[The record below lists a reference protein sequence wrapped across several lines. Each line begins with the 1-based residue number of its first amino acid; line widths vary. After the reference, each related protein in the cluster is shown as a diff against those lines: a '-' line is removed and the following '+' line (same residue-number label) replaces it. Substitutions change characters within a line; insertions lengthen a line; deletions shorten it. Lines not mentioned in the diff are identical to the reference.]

1 MRNRYHVFFFVI
13 EKYYDL
19 RFASLIELET
29 ALWLLMISVAR
40 VGMWDELGASGGNFG
55 GYRYDVW
62 RAA

>member
-1 MRNRYHVFFFVI
+1 
-13 EKYYDL
+13 
-19 RFASLIELET
+19 LET